1 MNLPKILRNCYFL
14 LSSRTDL
21 MNPAIPRNQALV
33 KKGVNLSANEVFKL
47 VLLAHIDSPTE
58 YISVLESNCGLKSL
72 NHSEWTKNW
81 RGCDDTLVKKR
92 FSVRTL
98 HVRDRTYFG
107 MISEAY
113 VGMGED
119 AGGKMLGKPAQ
130 EYYQT
135 DRKISQKWSSTILQL
150 FVVFSLQNM

>member
-72 NHSEWTKNW
+72 NHSE
-81 RGCDDTLVKKR
+81 
-92 FSVRTL
+92 
-98 HVRDRTYFG
+98 
-107 MISEAY
+107 
-113 VGMGED
+113 
-119 AGGKMLGKPAQ
+119 
-130 EYYQT
+130 
-135 DRKISQKWSSTILQL
+135 
-150 FVVFSLQNM
+150 